1 MKHPVSDAEAAGP
14 RVLVYSDDPKLRAAV
29 LTAVGSR
36 PAPELGAVEWLEC
49 ARADEVLALL
59 DAGGVSVA
67 VLDGEA
73 RPTGGLGL
81 AKQVKDELV
90 DCPMTL
96 VLIARK
102 DDSWLAKW
110 SMADA
115 VETLP
120 VDPSALSAAIA
131 GLLRLRASAVPV
143 RRTAAL

>member
-1 MKHPVSDAEAAGP
+1 MTHPTAGDGP
-14 RVLVYSDDPKLRAAV
+14 RVLIYSDDPKLR
-29 LTAVGSR
+29 TAVQMAVGRR
-36 PAPELGAVEWLEC
+36 PAPELGSIDWIEC
-49 ARADEVLALL
+49 GRGDDVLASL

-67 VLDGEA
+67 ILDGEA

-90 DCPMTL
+90 DCPATL
-96 VLIARK
+96 VLIARR

-120 VDPSALSAAIA
+120 VDPPALTAAVA
-131 GLLRLRASAVPV
+131 GLLRQRASAVPV

>member
-1 MKHPVSDAEAAGP
+1 MTPPAAADAP
-14 RVLVYSDDPKLRAAV
+14 RVLVYSDDPKLRATV
-29 LTAVGSR
+29 LTAVGRR
-36 PAPELGAVEWLEC
+36 PAPELGTVEWIEC
-49 ARADEVLALL
+49 GRADELLATL
-59 DAGGVSVA
+59 DGGGVSVA
-67 VLDGEA
+67 ILDGEA

-90 DCPMTL
+90 DCPATL

-102 DDSWLAKW
+102 DDAWLAKW

-120 VDPSALSAAIA
+120 VDPPALSSAVAE
-131 GLLRLRASAVPV
+131 LLRQRASAVPV

>member
-1 MKHPVSDAEAAGP
+1 MTHPTAAEAL
-14 RVLVYSDDPKLRAAV
+14 RVLVYSDDARLRSAV
-29 LTAVGSR
+29 QTAVGRR
-36 PAPELGAVEWLEC
+36 PAPELGAIEWIEC
-49 ARADEVLALL
+49 GRADEVLAYL
-59 DAGGVSVA
+59 DAGGISVA

-73 RPTGGLGL
+73 RPAGGLGL

-90 DCPMTL
+90 DCPATL

-102 DDSWLAKW
+102 DDAWLAKW

-120 VDPSALSAAIA
+120 VDPPALASAVAT
-131 GLLRLRASAVPV
+131 LLRQRDSAVPV

>member
-1 MKHPVSDAEAAGP
+1 MTHPTAADGP

-29 LTAVGSR
+29 LTAVGRR
-36 PAPELGAVEWLEC
+36 PAPELGAVEWIEC
-49 ARADEVLALL
+49 GRGDEFLAEV
-59 DAGGVSVA
+59 DGGGVAVA
-67 VLDGEA
+67 ILDGEA

-81 AKQVKDELV
+81 AKQIKDELV
-90 DCPMTL
+90 DCPATL

-120 VDPSALSAAIA
+120 VDPPALSAAVA
-131 GLLRLRASAVPV
+131 TLLRQRESAVPV